1 MKTQYYLKAKT
12 ALVKTL
18 RNETKY
24 RKKKNPQMSQN
35 LSYHVLNKITPN
47 SITTRESI
55 VLEWH
60 IISVRELLDQGL
72 NW

>member
-1 MKTQYYLKAKT
+1 MKLST
-12 ALVKTL
+12 
-18 RNETKY
+18 E
-24 RKKKNPQMSQN
+24 KKKTPQMSQN